1 VCGTAAVYDIDG
13 AGEEISG
20 GRAQERDDNE
30 LINNPTLETA
40 HESRE
45 WGGGRGTDR
54 QKHSLIRTLAAMRQE

>member
-1 VCGTAAVYDIDG
+1 V
-13 AGEEISG
+13 

-45 WGGGRGTDR
+45 WGGEGGQTDR